1 MRKARVVVAL
11 ALLSCWFF
19 GAKIAAM
26 GDEAPDPLHVVHDAL
41 FASFLPIDEL
51 NADPHF
57 AAMLANVRDG
67 IWSAAGQSQEFR
79 GMLAPFAD
87 LRSFGNACGIAG
99 WLHADVRE
107 SFAALDRKQREHVL
121 TLLETCDANEP
132 RRLAMTVRGF
142 YLSRGYGPIQEML
155 SGIVL
160 QREASHAWIEEHRP
174 HLPATRLRYDRAS
187 REIVLRDGSID
198 DLIVGSGPAGS
209 VLAHELRRGGKRVLL
224 VDRGSFIVPGS
235 METRMIGDLVDAR
248 TSEDG
253 GIFIHNGM
261 AVGGGSQVNVDLC
274 FAPTL
279 PAIQAKI
286 DSWRDAGRIGRDD
299 FTLDQIRAA
308 YEWVKSAIGTRRLTE
323 AEINANNRVLWEGA
337 RREGLHPKLYDRNI
351 YPPGQSPYPVT
362 DKRSAESQ
370 LLMGALEDAEN
381 PLSMIPDADVRRVLF
396 AAGGG
401 DRRAVGVEIRMRAPI
416 PEEGAI
422 ADPNGLGIGP
432 GEMVTIHARTVI
444 LAAGALGS
452 PAILLRS
459 GLDNEQI
466 GHGVILH
473 PSMPVLGKFD
483 RMIDAMAGTQASVYV
498 DDRLMDRGYALESMS
513 AEPVYAAIMS
523 PGPAMHIWEVVR
535 SYRNLAGFGVMLI
548 DTAAGENRL
557 VVDKQGEPKIEYRLS
572 EQDKER
578 FREGVTEAVRVMLR
592 AGAREVYL
600 PTTEDLLGRHE
611 SNGLQPLVLTSI
623 DEAAK
628 AAKNLQFI
636 PNRTILTSAHMQAT
650 DKMGAGPKDSVVG
663 RDFHVWGT
671 KELYVVDGSVFP
683 TSIGANP
690 MQSIYTFA
698 KIFADGMSGAGGVR

>member
-1 MRKARVVVAL
+1 
-11 ALLSCWFF
+11 
-19 GAKIAAM
+19 
-26 GDEAPDPLHVVHDAL
+26 
-41 FASFLPIDEL
+41 
-51 NADPHF
+51 
-57 AAMLANVRDG
+57 
-67 IWSAAGQSQEFR
+67 
-79 GMLAPFAD
+79 
-87 LRSFGNACGIAG
+87 
-99 WLHADVRE
+99 
-107 SFAALDRKQREHVL
+107 
-121 TLLETCDANEP
+121 
-132 RRLAMTVRGF
+132 
-142 YLSRGYGPIQEML
+142 
-155 SGIVL
+155 
-160 QREASHAWIEEHRP
+160 
-174 HLPATRLRYDRAS
+174 
-187 REIVLRDGSID
+187 
-198 DLIVGSGPAGS
+198 
-209 VLAHELRRGGKRVLL
+209 LL

-235 METRMIGDLVDAR
+235 METRLIGDLVDAR

-286 DSWRDAGRIGRDD
+286 DSWREAGRIGRDD

-308 YEWVKSAIGTRRLTE
+308 YEWVKSAIGTRSLTE

-370 LLMGALEDAEN
+370 LLMGPLEDAEN
-381 PLSMIPDADVRRVLF
+381 PLSMVPDADVRRVLF

-416 PEEGAI
+416 PEDGVI
-422 ADPNGLGIGP
+422 ADPNGLGIAP
-432 GEMVTIHARTVI
+432 GETVTIHARTVI

-459 GLDNEQI
+459 GLDNEEI
-466 GHGVILH
+466 GRGVILH

-483 RMIDAMAGTQASVYV
+483 RTIDAMAGTQASVYV
-498 DDRLMDRGYALESMS
+498 DDHLIDRGYALESMS

-523 PGPAMHIWEVVR
+523 PGPAMHTWEVVR
-535 SYRNLAGFGVMLI
+535 LYRNLAGFGVMLI
-548 DTAAGENRL
+548 DTAAAENRL
-557 VVDKQGEPKIEYRLS
+557 VVDERGEPKIEYRLS

-578 FREGVTEAVRVMLR
+578 LREGVTEAVRVMFR
-592 AGAREVYL
+592 AGAQEVYL
-600 PTTEDLLGRHE
+600 PTTEDLQGRHE
-611 SNGLQPLVLTSI
+611 SSGLQPLVLTSI
-623 DEAAK
+623 DEVTRAG
-628 AAKNLQFI
+628 KNLQFI

-698 KIFADGMSGAGGVR
+698 KIFADGMSSRTTPAAAN